1 MDPCPAPEALKEKYI
16 GNEIELQLKLNT
28 YKTSKTI
35 NGGEKTKLSGFLKDF
50 YNLLQSKSWI
60 VSIFIPFS
68 FYIYIYACIYHICM
82 YRVPDVIEVGGQEYL
97 VSRFVMHGIM
107 AM

>member
-50 YNLLQSKSWI
+50 YNFISHKGNYFLMLQSKSWI
-60 VSIFIPFS
+60 CFHIYS
-68 FYIYIYACIYHICM
+68 FFLLHKAITI
-82 YRVPDVIEVGGQEYL
+82 
-97 VSRFVMHGIM
+97 SN
-107 AM
+107 